1 MKKTNKKTLNVDVRD
16 EKIINEELY
25 VGIIVSDA
33 DITNQYGLSML
44 YNSRTENSNYTDIFD
59 NVLEGKPS
67 VIIRYENNYITKGE
81 EKDILILEEDFLSVF
96 ANDKAPILI
105 KNKENGFKGFMSFI
119 IPDYRKEEY
128 DLAIGAITSDEPI
141 IIIQEVKT
149 GCIAIVNAYHSYL
162 LDGIISRTIEKMKEI
177 AIKRTEEKLEFN
189 AVVMPH
195 RRYID
200 IPTTY
205 DHKLDIYLSNYLNNV
220 NIENIYNKGNN
231 GIRIYLSVIDAILSE
246 LQKYMSIENITI
258 CKGAIGD
265 RDLKGELLYGSKI
278 EAKRDNAYLQL
289 SYNSDNTL
297 SNETRNMLRRNI
309 MKRNMVFLRKL

>member
-25 VGIIVSDA
+25 VGMIVSDA

-278 EAKRDNAYLQL
+278 EVKRDNAYLQL

>member
-25 VGIIVSDA
+25 VGMIVSDA

-67 VIIRYENNYITKGE
+67 VIIRYENNYITDGK
-81 EKDILILEEDFLSVF
+81 EKDILILEEAFLSVF

-231 GIRIYLSVIDAILSE
+231 GIRIYLSVKGAILSE

-265 RDLKGELLYGSKI
+265 RNLKGELLYGSKI

>member
-1 MKKTNKKTLNVDVRD
+1 MKKTNEKTLNVDVRD
-16 EKIINEELY
+16 ESVINEELY
-25 VGIIVSDA
+25 VGMIVSDA

-59 NVLEGKPS
+59 YVLDGKPS
-67 VIIRYENNYITKGE
+67 IIIRYEKNYITKKE
-81 EKDILILEEDFLSVF
+81 EEIFVLDKKFLSIF
-96 ANDKAPILI
+96 ANSETPMLL
-105 KNKENGFKGFMSFI
+105 KNRDNGFDGFMSII
-119 IPDYRKEEY
+119 IPDYGKEEY

-149 GCIAIVNAYHSYL
+149 CCVAIVNAYHGYL

-177 AIKRTEEKLEFN
+177 ASKRTEEELEFN

-195 RRYID
+195 RRHID
-200 IPTTY
+200 IPTTF
-205 DHKLDIYLSNYLNNV
+205 DHKLAIYLSNYLNNV
-220 NIENIYNKGNN
+220 NSKNIYSKGNK
-231 GIRIYLSVIDAILSE
+231 GIRIYLSVIDAIACE
-246 LQKYMSIENITI
+246 LQKYMGIENITI
-258 CKGAIGD
+258 CEGVIGD
-265 RDLKGELLYGSKI
+265 RNLKGELLYGSEI

-309 MKRNMVFLRKL
+309 MKRNIVFLRKL

>member
-265 RDLKGELLYGSKI
+265 RNLKGELLYGSKI